1 MQQAGDG
8 LEKIVAAS
16 LRRAAPGEGPILAW
30 PITCGSSVAER
41 TRPLDFADGI
51 LRVEVADYGWQKELR
66 ALASQYLAV
75 INRYVS
81 EPVHR
86 IEFVITGSE
95 KQGHAQ
101 SFDSCSIAQE
111 DRLNE
116 SHRKRR
122 CLRCRPGQPRVD

>member
-30 PITCGSSVAER
+30 PITCGSGVAER
-41 TRPLDFADGI
+41 TRPLDFVDGI

-86 IEFVITGSE
+86 IEFVIAGSE
-95 KQGHAQ
+95 KQAM
-101 SFDSCSIAQE
+101 
-111 DRLNE
+111 
-116 SHRKRR
+116 RKVSTAAAS
-122 CLRCRPGQPRVD
+122 LKKIG